1 MLCIGCGKNTVS
13 SPDTLSSS
21 GNLGDTE
28 NSSDSHNSTNDSSP
42 EGTDKQNSSPGKN
55 NSSNDTSTNPNSSD
69 ANSTDTPSENPAPNE
84 PETEGSITFDETKL
98 EENEGALEDVPAPIL
113 TTATGE
119 KLALPLPKIF
129 DYGTSNEILLDDFND
144 GDHQNNLAA
153 ALATYNGQNYTTGG
167 GYWYVFQS
175 KSSSVT
181 NSSGLDINA
190 YNVLE
195 AIEDG
200 HLHLSIKAG
209 DFAGVGTNILYEESP
224 QDLTG
229 LTAIRM
235 RLKGS
240 GTLTCYLEQHEDQSV
255 EENPDNWGK
264 YGTTITLENDWKTYT
279 IPVSK
284 FKGDEHS
291 QISNKPLSSQI
302 HEISKFLFQ
311 IKDGKSAEIYID
323 EVVFEGL
330 TIEDLNW
337 TGVRDPSFTFDPD
350 APALNNSY
358 KEYLD
363 FDNLPSTDF
372 PTNIGTDTPDLAET
386 GKPNFLH
393 VEGNSLYDSKS
404 NRVRLT
410 GINWF
415 GIETK
420 TKMFHGLWSRDYKS
434 MLQQVKDLGFNCVRI
449 PWSNESLTQDD
460 PDELDIEFTGS
471 DPYTGEGNMNSA
483 LKNKN
488 SLEIMTIVVEEAQA
502 LGLKVILDNHSKVS
516 DGYITEG
523 LWYTD
528 VVSEAKWIED
538 WEFVANH
545 FKEYDA
551 VIAMDLKN
559 EPHFDASWG
568 TGDSKTDWN
577 TAAEK
582 CGNAILA
589 QHPDVLI
596 MVAGVEATN
605 GKASYSKERYWWGG
619 NLQGVRTNPITLTDN
634 SKLVYTPHE
643 YGPEVHLQDWFKDP
657 RFPTNLEHL
666 WNDRFGFV
674 SNEEIGHLF
683 IGEFGIKEKA
693 EGTVSSVWFD
703 KFIEY
708 ITERSDGI
716 SFTFWAWNPN
726 SGDTGGIL
734 QHDWNDIND
743 WKLKKLEPILA
754 PLIGNNNGI

>member
-1 MLCIGCGKNTVS
+1 MST
-13 SPDTLSSS
+13 PDQLSSS
-21 GNLGDTE
+21 VTLGENQDSSNAN
-28 NSSDSHNSTNDSSP
+28 NSSGSKT
-42 EGTDKQNSSPGKN
+42 TQSSPGDVDKEQGNNN
-55 NSSNDTSTNPNSSD
+55 NSSNTSDTPNNSSGD
-69 ANSTDTPSENPAPNE
+69 IPTDPTPDE
-84 PETEGSITFDETKL
+84 PGSPGAVTFDEKKL
-98 EENEGALEDVPAPIL
+98 QENEGALDEVPPPVL
-113 TTATGE
+113 TTETGE
-119 KLALPLPKIF
+119 KLDLPLPKIF
-129 DYGTSNEILLDDFND
+129 NYGTSNEMLLDDFND
-144 GDHQNNLAA
+144 DDHQNNLAA

-175 KSSSVT
+175 KSSTVT

-200 HLHLSIKAG
+200 YLHLSIKAG

-229 LTAIRM
+229 LSAIRM

-240 GTLTCYLEQHEDQSV
+240 GTLMCYLEQHETQSV
-255 EENPDNWGK
+255 EDNPDNWGK
-264 YGTTITLENDWKTYT
+264 YGTSITLESDWKTYT

-284 FKGDEHS
+284 FKGDEFS

-302 HEISKFLFQ
+302 HEIAKFLFQ

-330 TIEDLNW
+330 TINDFDW
-337 TGVRDPSFTFDPD
+337 TGERDPSYVFDPD
-350 APALNNSY
+350 APALNNTI
-358 KEYLD
+358 KAYLD

-372 PTNIGTDTPDLAET
+372 PTNNGTDTPDLTET

-393 VEGNSLYDSKS
+393 AEGNSLFDSQN

-415 GIETK
+415 GLETK

-434 MLQQVKDLGFNCVRI
+434 MLQQVMDLGFNCVRI
-449 PWSNESLTQDD
+449 PWSNETLTQDD

-471 DPYTGEGNMNSA
+471 DPYTGDGNMNSE
-483 LKNKN
+483 LKNKTA
-488 SLEIMTIVVEEAQA
+488 LEIMTLVVEEAQK
-502 LGLKVILDNHSKVS
+502 LGLKIILDNHSKVS
-516 DGYITEG
+516 DGYIIEG

-528 VVSEAKWIED
+528 NVSEAKWIED
-538 WEFVANH
+538 WVFVANH

-559 EPHFDASWG
+559 EPHFEATWG
-568 TGDSKTDWN
+568 TGNDKTDWN

-589 QHPDVLI
+589 AHPDVLI
-596 MVAGVEATN
+596 MVAGVEGIN
-605 GKASYSKERYWWGG
+605 GKASISVDKYWWGG
-619 NLQGVRTNPITLTDN
+619 NLQGVRTNPITLIDN
-634 SKLVYTPHE
+634 GKLVYTPHE

-683 IGEFGIKEKA
+683 IGEFGIKSQK
-693 EGTVSSVWFD
+693 EGTVASVWYTE
-703 KFIEY
+703 FIDY
-708 ITERSDGI
+708 IAERSDGI

-734 QHDWNDIND
+734 QNDWNDIND
-743 WKLKKLEPILA
+743 WKLEKLKPILA